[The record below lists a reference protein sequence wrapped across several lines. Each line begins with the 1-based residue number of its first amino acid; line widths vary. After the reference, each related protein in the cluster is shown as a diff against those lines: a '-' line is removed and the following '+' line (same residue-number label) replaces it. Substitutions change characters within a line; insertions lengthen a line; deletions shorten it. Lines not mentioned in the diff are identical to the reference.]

1 MGTGKQVIPK
11 SILLLSLF
19 LLSLFAVSVQPPTQS
34 SLTVDEI
41 ESTSGGARHLYT
53 FADGSSEA
61 IALYQSGTPARNIQ
75 VSMPRGAEVTG
86 AEVTISGASAT
97 GWNSITDTSRS
108 DWTEGTP
115 ISIDTRGESVTLS
128 MKDSGNWFEP
138 HDAESIPASAS
149 AWYDNATYSIRQPHT
164 TNVSETRFS
173 SQLSLA
179 SGTTATYNGAA
190 FVYRNMIFASTWDSN
205 TLKNTVKVLYTNNGT
220 QMTTGPNNQALRPD
234 LDIGTCTIPTLPGS
248 WQTYGWRDWAITDD
262 ERAFG
267 ILSAYRGQNAVQYH
281 RIIEWDIRHPLAW
294 KCISSYDVSSG
305 GYGDYTAISYDRTRD
320 SIWVNHGVRK
330 SVMQYEF
337 DGNGGFER
345 NSTDF
350 YTYFMSSGQVRGM
363 SVHGDLFWFRTYQTW
378 NSDNLECFAITGDLG
393 SVLTK
398 QTGTTSI
405 SANGYGVH
413 YDGQRL
419 NTLDHY
425 SWTQGQRYRE
435 YGSGIPY
442 LITAQPGTATWVSE
456 SIEVEDEV
464 VAANMEV
471 SWTTSAAGDRVE
483 YWISADGGTH
493 WVPVTNNETVH
504 FDYPGTELKWKVQLV
519 GTTAVSWWV
528 SIDYASEYE
537 TVGEWESPTLST
549 GTQVGRMRATW
560 TADEPTGTTAA
571 VMVSNDDGQNW
582 VFAENDVEI
591 DWGTSVGNKLIYK
604 IALNTSTTSV
614 TPSMDEL
621 TLHYEEGYPS
631 AVRIDI
637 GDDGTDE
644 YTGTGGLQDPIVV
657 NGQPLIDAI
666 NDEIPQNGEGTVNI
680 TFTIRAASPGRVRL
694 SDLDITY
701 RYQTRVIDTTIDGGM
716 LVPDGTNRILVT
728 QIAIG
733 DDASLL
739 QQVDLTLQSSH
750 GGDPLLRWQAGD
762 SCTEEH
768 DVDGI
773 VQFDTGNC
781 TSVTNAGDIVSIRM
795 PIQAEWG
802 WNDESS
808 TEVNISV
815 SDDLGLAVNNY
826 ETENLNLRV
835 ENDIQLLDLT
845 AVDESGREL
854 LPYDWMRG
862 GTNLTFSGKIAF
874 EGTTLSPQAGQFNI
888 ELVGQNLG
896 QNGQPLA
903 GSVEEVFMLEAN
915 PAHGQY
921 YMTFETPVQSSQGGM
936 LFQISA
942 VSMPNGSSYVNP
954 NFNTMRIVLDG
965 NSPLVMDASPDD
977 GIEVHAGTQSISI
990 TVEDSV
996 DPPTE
1001 ITLHYWVEAQD
1012 DLNYNLIPDA
1022 DEYQTEILRSP
1033 EHLPG
1038 GLNIFNG
1045 IIDDSSNGHG
1055 EKVSFYVSGE
1065 DQQQNVLARGGGP
1078 VCPDVPTPCGI
1089 GSVIIPDWDA
1099 DLVTYSIREE
1109 FSPHIETV
1117 NSTILG
1123 HDDESPLHPGTEYI
1137 ARLLIGDGNG
1147 WQDIQ
1152 SVHLSLIEDFDDE
1165 RASIWANFTHP
1176 DEGHTMYLESGST
1189 AVAVSNLYSSSST
1202 EPTNSSILYLDIRF
1216 QLTWWFPEEFDT
1228 NGDTTFVPIVKVI
1241 DWPCDL
1247 NTDVP
1252 CHEDSGGLGYDE
1264 WSLDND
1270 LRFDLVPGHF
1280 TATDLA
1286 TGRNLYRPSEDPEL
1300 IAAGQVVRIGG
1311 RILFSEDSTPA
1322 PEGAFDIVVG
1332 DLERSWSA
1340 VPREGGDFTL
1350 DILVP
1355 NVRSGG
1361 LDMYASLEN
1370 LPGLADDTTEQQPR
1384 IQLVVDGTPPEIR
1397 SIGPDGDVRL
1407 SDIHQLPVSLHVSD
1421 EHGFDTDRP
1430 TEIHWRIRAGTSE
1443 ISRGNQPFQQG
1454 TPIGADWSWE
1464 GLMDLTDSGSIEL
1477 LPGYMVDVWITGSD
1491 EAGNPYLA
1499 ENNTEHTPLVQWRLV
1514 RIGPE
1519 IDLRGEH
1526 TTISWNNP
1534 SPVGGDVAQLSVQGI
1549 NNNQHAGDITFILI
1563 EEISTDLWVE
1573 VSDVETIVSIDSMA
1587 NWSATLVLPTNVVE
1601 ESEIHRYQLVAR
1613 DRHIDIDWVTIEPL
1627 EVKPHT
1633 ARDGEAL
1640 SQQINDSKG
1649 LFVLYIIAVA
1659 SLCFGVA
1666 MLALYRRERQ
1676 SQIDDETDLLE
1687 QADTVEITGSTI
1699 APPPGFENP
1708 PPPTNMAPPLGFEN
1722 PPPPTNMAPPPGFEN
1737 PPPPTN
1743 MDSLVAIEA
1752 TAPAP
1757 EINVPLDFSNSV
1769 FSNIINTHGI
1779 HDGAAFLSFA
1789 SHYDADANGY
1799 LRQSELKQAA
1809 IDFVA
1814 GGHNLSGVLTGS
1826 SVFSDEQL
1834 LAGGW
1839 TQEQINIARESG
1851 QI

>member
-1 MGTGKQVIPK
+1 MEAEKQPILK
-11 SILLLSLF
+11 SISLLVLF
-19 LLSLFAVSVQPPTQS
+19 LASLFAVAIQTPVEP
-34 SLTVDEI
+34 SLSIEVV

-97 GWNSITDTSRS
+97 GWNSISDTTRE

-115 ISIDTRGESVTLS
+115 LSIDTRGEAITLAL
-128 MKDSGNWFEP
+128 KDTQNWFEP
-138 HDAESIPASAS
+138 HDSDSIPSSAN
-149 AWYDNATYSIRQPHT
+149 AWYDNTSYSIRQPHT

-173 SQLSLA
+173 SQLSLP
-179 SGTTATYNGAA
+179 SGTVATYNGAA

-205 TLKNTVKVLYTNNGT
+205 QLKNTIKVLFTNNGT
-220 QMTTGPNNQALRPD
+220 QMTSGPNNQPVRPD
-234 LDIGTCTIPTLPGS
+234 LDIGTCSVPSLASS
-248 WQTYGWRDWAITDD
+248 WQAYGWRDWAITDD

-281 RIIEWDIRHPLAW
+281 RIVEWDIRHPLAW

-330 SVMQYEF
+330 SVIQYEF
-337 DGNGGFER
+337 DGSGGFER

-378 NSDNLECFAITGDLG
+378 NSDHLECFAITGTPG

-398 QTGTTSI
+398 QTGSTSI
-405 SANGYGVH
+405 PANGYGLD

-419 NTLDHY
+419 NSLDHY
-425 SWTQGQRYRE
+425 SWTAGQRYRE
-435 YGSGIPY
+435 FGSGISY
-442 LITAQPGTATWVSE
+442 LITAQPGTSTWVSD
-456 SIEVEDEV
+456 ILEVNEDV

-504 FDYPGTELKWKVQLV
+504 FDYPGAELKWKVQLV

-537 TVGEWESPTLST
+537 SAGEWESPTLST

-560 TADEPTGTTAA
+560 TATEPSGTAA
-571 VMVSNDDGQNW
+571 AVWVSNDEGQSW
-582 VFAENDVEI
+582 VSAENDVEI
-591 DWGTSVGNKLIYK
+591 DWGTNVGNKLIYK
-604 IALNTSTTSV
+604 VGLNTSDSSV
-614 TPSMDEL
+614 TPSLDEL

-644 YTGTGGLQDPIVV
+644 YVGTGGLQDPIIVTGESLV
-657 NGQPLIDAI
+657 DAL
-666 NDEIPQNGEGTVNI
+666 NDEIPQNGEGSVNI

-701 RYQTRVIDTTIDGGM
+701 RYRTRVIDTSLDGGM

-739 QQVDLTLQSSH
+739 QQVDVTLQSSH
-750 GGDPLLRWQAGD
+750 DHDPILRWQAGD
-762 SCTEEH
+762 SCTEEA
-768 DVDGI
+768 DADNI
-773 VQFDTGNC
+773 VRFDAGNC
-781 TSVTNAGDIVSIRM
+781 TSVSTGEDLVSIRM
-795 PIQAEWG
+795 PIQAEWN
-802 WNDESS
+802 WDDESS

-815 SDDLGLAVNNY
+815 ADDIGLAVNNY

-835 ENDIQLLDLT
+835 ENDIQLLDMM

-862 GTNLTFSGKIAF
+862 GTNLTFTGTIAF
-874 EGTTLSPQAGQFNI
+874 EGTTLSPEAGQFNL
-888 ELVGQNLG
+888 ELSGENLT
-896 QNGQPLA
+896 QDGQPM
-903 GSVEEVFMLEAN
+903 GDGTEIFMLEAN
-915 PAHGQY
+915 PAYGQY
-921 YMTFETPVQSSQGGM
+921 YMTFETPIQSSQGGM
-936 LFQISA
+936 LFQLSA
-942 VSMPNGSSYVNP
+942 VSLPNGSNYVNP

-965 NSPLVMDASPDD
+965 NSPLVMDATPED
-977 GIEVHAGTQSISI
+977 GVEVHAGSQSISI
-990 TVEDSV
+990 VVEDSV

-1012 DLNYNLIPDA
+1012 DLNYNLVPDA
-1022 DEYQTEILRSP
+1022 DEYRTALLRSP

-1038 GLNIFNG
+1038 GLNVFSG
-1045 IIDDSSNGHG
+1045 IIDDSTNNHG
-1055 EKVSFYVSGE
+1055 EKVSFYVSGT
-1065 DQQQNVLARGGGP
+1065 DQQNNVLARGGGP

-1089 GSVIIPDWDA
+1089 GALITPDWDA

-1109 FSPHIETV
+1109 FSPLIETV
-1117 NSTILG
+1117 NSTLLG
-1123 HDDESPLHPGTEYI
+1123 HDGESPLHPGIEYI
-1137 ARLLIGDGNG
+1137 ARLMIGDGNG

-1152 SVHLSLIEDFDDE
+1152 SVHISLIEDFSDE
-1165 RASIWANFTHP
+1165 RASIWANFTRP
-1176 DEGHTMYLESGST
+1176 EEGHVMHLESGST

-1202 EPTNSSILYLDIRF
+1202 EPTNNSILYLDIRF

-1228 NGDTTFVPIVKVI
+1228 NGETTFVPIVKVI

-1270 LRFDLVPGHF
+1270 LRFDMVPGHF

-1286 TGRNLYRPSEDPEL
+1286 TGRNLYRPGEDPEL
-1300 IAAGQVVRIGG
+1300 IAAGQVVRVAG

-1322 PEGAFDIVVG
+1322 PEGAFDIVIG

-1361 LDMYASLEN
+1361 LDMYAGLEN
-1370 LPGLADDTTEQQPR
+1370 LPGLADDTTAQQPR

-1407 SDIHQLPVSLHVSD
+1407 SDTNQLPVSLHVSD
-1421 EHGFDTDRP
+1421 EHGFATDRP
-1430 TEIHWRIRAGTSE
+1430 AEIHWKIRAGTSE

-1464 GLMDLTDSGSIEL
+1464 GLMDLTDSGSIQL

-1499 ENNTEHTPLVQWRLV
+1499 QNNTEHNPLVQWRLIRV
-1514 RIGPE
+1514 GPD

-1526 TTISWNNP
+1526 TQISWENP
-1534 SPVGGDVAQLSVQGI
+1534 SPIGGEVAQLSIQGV
-1549 NNNQHAGDITFILI
+1549 NSNDQSGEITFVLI
-1563 EEISTDLWVE
+1563 EEISTDQWIE
-1573 VSDVETIVSIDSMA
+1573 VSDVQTALTVESMA
-1587 NWSATLVLPTNVVE
+1587 NWSATLELPTQAVE
-1601 ESEIHRYQLVAR
+1601 ESEIHRYQLIAR

-1627 EVKPHT
+1627 EIKPHT

-1640 SQQINDSKG
+1640 SQQIDESKG

-1659 SLCFGVA
+1659 SLCFGVS
-1666 MLALYRRERQ
+1666 MLVLYRREKQ
-1676 SQIDDETDLLE
+1676 MQIDEEASLLE
-1687 QADTVEITGSTI
+1687 QSEVIEVAENTV
-1699 APPPGFENP
+1699 APPPGFDNAP
-1708 PPPTNMAPPLGFEN
+1708 PPATIA
-1722 PPPPTNMAPPPGFEN
+1722 APPGFEEM
-1737 PPPPTN
+1737 PPPNT
-1743 MDSLVAIEA
+1743 VAPPFNTEP
-1752 TAPAP
+1752 PAP
-1757 EINVPLDFSNSV
+1757 TEPPTPTEPTVQLNFSDNV
-1769 FSNIINTHGI
+1769 FSQVLRTFGI
-1779 HDGAAFLSFA
+1779 QNSTSFLAFANQYDEDG
-1789 SHYDADANGY
+1789 NGY
-1799 LRQSELKQAA
+1799 LRQSELERAA
-1809 IDFVA
+1809 TQYVA
-1814 GGHNLSGVLTGS
+1814 GGHNEMTPTQTEYT
-1826 SVFSDEQL
+1826 DEQL

-1839 TQEQINIARESG
+1839 TQEQIDAARASG

>member
-1 MGTGKQVIPK
+1 MQTERQPIVK

-19 LLSLFAVSVQPPTQS
+19 LLSLFAAAVQHPAEST
-34 SLTVDEI
+34 LTFDEI

-61 IALYQSGTPARNIQ
+61 IALYQSATPARNIQ
-75 VSMPRGAEVTG
+75 VSIPRGAEVTG

-108 DWTEGTP
+108 DWSEGTP
-115 ISIDTRGESVTLS
+115 IAIDTRGESVSLS
-128 MKDSGNWFEP
+128 MKDENNWFES
-138 HDAESIPASAS
+138 HDMESEPASS
-149 AWYDNATYSIRQPHT
+149 NAWYDNSTYSIRQPHT

-173 SQLSLA
+173 SQLTLP
-179 SGTTATYNGAA
+179 SGTMATYNGAA
-190 FVYRNMIFASTWDSN
+190 FVYRNMIFASTWDTN

-220 QMTTGPNNQALRPD
+220 QMTTGPYNQALRPD
-234 LDIGTCTIPTLPGS
+234 LDIGTCSVPSLSSS
-248 WQTYGWRDWAITDD
+248 WQTYGWRDWAVTDD

-267 ILSAYRGQNAVQYH
+267 ILSAYRGQNSVQYH
-281 RIIEWDIRHPLAW
+281 RIVEWDIRHPLAW

-330 SVMQYEF
+330 SVIQYEF

-350 YTYFMSSGQVRGM
+350 YTYFMSNGQVRGM
-363 SVHGDLFWFRTYQTW
+363 SVHGDLVWFRTYQSW
-378 NSDNLECFAITGDLG
+378 SSDNLECFAITGTPG

-405 SANGYGVH
+405 SANGYGLD

-425 SWTQGQRYRE
+425 SWTQGQRFRE
-435 YGSGIPY
+435 FGSGITY
-442 LITAQPGTATWVSE
+442 LITAQPGTSTWVSE
-456 SIEVEDEV
+456 SFEVDDEV

-493 WVPVTNNETVH
+493 WVSVTNNETVH

-528 SIDYASEYE
+528 SVDYASEYE
-537 TVGEWESPTLST
+537 TAGEWESPILST

-560 TADEPTGTTAA
+560 TATEPTGTAAA
-571 VMVSNDDGQNW
+571 VMVSNDEGQNW
-582 VFAENDVEI
+582 VFAENNVEI

-604 IALNTSTTSV
+604 IALNTSSSSE

-631 AVRIDI
+631 AVRIDV

-644 YTGTGGLQDPIVV
+644 YTGSGGLQDPIMVS
-657 NGQPLIDAI
+657 GQSLVDAL

-680 TFTIRAASPGRVRL
+680 TFTIKAASPGRVRL

-701 RYQTRVIDTTIDGGM
+701 RFRTRVIDTSIDGGM
-716 LVPDGTNRILVT
+716 LVPDGVDRILVT

-733 DDASLL
+733 DDATNL
-739 QQVDLTLQSSH
+739 QQVDFTLQSSH
-750 GGDPLLRWQAGD
+750 GADPVLRWQAGD
-762 SCTEEH
+762 SCAEEI

-773 VQFDTGNC
+773 VHFDAGNC
-781 TSVTNAGDIVSIRM
+781 TSVTNAADIVSIRM
-795 PIQAEWG
+795 PIRSEWN
-802 WNDESS
+802 WDDESS

-815 SDDLGLAVNNY
+815 IDDIGLAVNNY
-826 ETENLNLRV
+826 ESENLNLRV

-845 AVDESGREL
+845 AVDESGRQL

-862 GTNLTFSGKIAF
+862 GTNLTFSGTIAF
-874 EGTTLSPQAGQFNI
+874 EGTTLSPQAGQFNL
-888 ELVGQNLG
+888 ELAGQNLG
-896 QNGQPLA
+896 QDGQPMSN
-903 GSVEEVFMLEAN
+903 GSQVFMTEAN

-921 YMTFETPVQSSQGGM
+921 YMVFETPIQSSQGGM

-942 VSMPNGSSYVNP
+942 VGLPNGSNYVNP

-965 NSPLVMDASPDD
+965 NSPLVMGATPDD
-977 GIEVHAGTQSISI
+977 GIEVHAGTQSISV

-1001 ITLHYWVEAQD
+1001 ITLHYWIEAQD
-1012 DLNYNLIPDA
+1012 DLNYNRLPDA
-1022 DEYQTEILRSP
+1022 NEYRTAILRSP
-1033 EHLPG
+1033 ENLPG

-1045 IIDDSSNGHG
+1045 IIDDSSNQHG
-1055 EKVSFYVSGE
+1055 EKVSFYVSGV

-1089 GSVIIPDWDA
+1089 GSLITPDWDA

-1109 FSPHIETV
+1109 FSPVIETI

-1123 HDDESPLHPGTEYI
+1123 HDGESPLHPGTEYV

-1152 SVHLSLIEDFDDE
+1152 SVHLSLIEDFSDE
-1165 RASIWANFTHP
+1165 RASIWANFTRP
-1176 DEGHTMYLESGST
+1176 DEGHTMHLESGST

-1228 NGDTTFVPIVKVI
+1228 NGATTFVPIVKVI

-1270 LRFDLVPGHF
+1270 LRFDMVPGHF

-1286 TGRNLYRPSEDPEL
+1286 TGRNLFRPGESPEL

-1370 LPGLADDTTEQQPR
+1370 LPGLADDTTPQQPR

-1407 SDIHQLPVSLHVSD
+1407 SETNQLPVSLHVSD

-1430 TEIHWRIRAGTSE
+1430 AEIHWRIRAGTSE

-1454 TPIGADWSWE
+1454 APIGADWSWE

-1477 LPGYMVDVWITGSD
+1477 LPGYIVDVWITGSD

-1499 ENNTEHTPLVQWRLV
+1499 GNNTEHNPLVQWRLI
-1514 RIGPE
+1514 RIGPD
-1519 IDLRGEH
+1519 IDLRGNS
-1526 TTISWNNP
+1526 TVISWNNP
-1534 SPVGGDVAQLSVQGI
+1534 SPIGGEDASLSIQGM
-1549 NNNQHAGDITFILI
+1549 NNNDQAGEITFILL
-1563 EEISTDLWVE
+1563 EEITADQWVE
-1573 VSDVETIVSIDSMA
+1573 VSDVETIVNIDSMT
-1587 NWSATLVLPTNVVE
+1587 NWSATLVLPTTEVE

-1613 DRHIDIDWVTIEPL
+1613 DRHIDVDWVTIEPL
-1627 EVKPHT
+1627 EIKPHT

-1640 SQQINDSKG
+1640 SQQIDQSKG

-1659 SLCFGVA
+1659 SLCFGVS
-1666 MLALYRRERQ
+1666 MLVLYRREKQ
-1676 SQIDDETDLLE
+1676 SQFDDETDLLE
-1687 QADTVEITGSTI
+1687 QSETVDIAEDNPPPSLDFTNAPPPTNI
-1699 APPPGFENP
+1699 APPPGFESAP
-1708 PPPTNMAPPLGFEN
+1708 PPVNI
-1722 PPPPTNMAPPPGFEN
+1722 APPPGFETAPEPN
-1737 PPPPTN
+1737 TLAPPIAEPVVSIPPPE
-1743 MDSLVAIEA
+1743 V
-1752 TAPAP
+1752 
-1757 EINVPLDFSNSV
+1757 NVPLDFSDSV
-1769 FSNIINTHGI
+1769 FSRIVSM
-1779 HDGAAFLSFA
+1779 HDIQDAPTFLSFA
-1789 SHYDADANGY
+1789 SNYDADDNGY
-1799 LRQSELKQAA
+1799 LRQSELERAA
-1809 IDFVA
+1809 SEYVT
-1814 GGHNLSGVLTGS
+1814 GGHNHPLTS
-1826 SVFSDEQL
+1826 TNFTDEQL
-1834 LAGGW
+1834 IAGGW
-1839 TQEQINIARESG
+1839 TQEQIDAARASG

>member
-1 MGTGKQVIPK
+1 MAGNKPIFK

-19 LLSLFAVSVQPPTQS
+19 LISLFAAAIQSPTES
-34 SLTVDEI
+34 TLTFDEI

-75 VSMPRGAEVTG
+75 VTMPKGAEVTG

-97 GWNSITDTSRS
+97 GWSSIS
-108 DWTEGTP
+108 DSNRADWQEGDAV
-115 ISIDTRGESVTLS
+115 SVDTRGDSVTLS
-128 MKDSGNWFEP
+128 MKDRSNWFEP
-138 HDAESIPASAS
+138 HDAESVPASS
-149 AWYDNATYSIRQPHT
+149 NAWYDNATYSIRQPHT
-164 TNVSETRFS
+164 TNVSENRFS

-179 SGTTATYNGAA
+179 SGTMATYNGAA
-190 FVYRNMIFASTWDSN
+190 FVYRDMIFASTWDSN
-205 TLKNTVKVLYTNNGT
+205 TLKNTMKVLYTNNGS

-234 LDIGTCTIPTLPGS
+234 LDIGTCSIPSLTS
-248 WQTYGWRDWAITDD
+248 TWQAYGWRDWAVTDD

-267 ILSAYRGQNAVQYH
+267 IISAYRGQNSVQYH
-281 RIIEWDIRHPLAW
+281 RIVEWDIRHPLSW
-294 KCISSYDVSSG
+294 KCISSYDVSTG

-330 SVMQYEF
+330 SVIQYEF

-345 NSTDF
+345 NNTDY

-363 SVHGDLFWFRTYQTW
+363 AVHGDVFWFRTYQTW
-378 NSDNLECFAITGDLG
+378 NSDNLECFAITGTPG

-405 SANGYGVH
+405 SANGYGVD

-435 YGSGIPY
+435 FGSGISY
-442 LITAQPGTATWVSE
+442 LITAQPGTSTWVSE
-456 SIEVEDEV
+456 SIEVDDEV

-528 SIDYASEYE
+528 SVDYASEYE
-537 TVGEWESPTLST
+537 TAGEWESPTLST

-560 TADEPTGTTAA
+560 TATEPTGTTAA
-571 VMVSNDDGQNW
+571 VMVSNDEGQNW

-604 IALNTSTTSV
+604 IALNTSTSSI

-621 TLHYEEGYPS
+621 TLHFEEGYPS
-631 AVRIDI
+631 AVRIDV
-637 GDDGTDE
+637 GDDGSDE
-644 YTGTGGLQDPIVV
+644 YTGSGGLQDPIVV
-657 NGQPLIDAI
+657 SGQAMVDAL

-680 TFTIRAASPGRVRL
+680 TLTIRAASPGRVRL

-701 RYQTRVIDTTIDGGM
+701 RYRTRVLDATLDGGM
-716 LVPDGTNRILVT
+716 LVPDGVDRILVT
-728 QIAIG
+728 RVAIG
-733 DDASLL
+733 DDATNL
-739 QQVDLTLQSSH
+739 QQVDMSLQSSH
-750 GGDPLLRWQAGD
+750 GADPLLRWQIGD
-762 SCTEEH
+762 SCTEEI

-773 VQFDTGNC
+773 IHFDGGNC
-781 TSVTNAGDIVSIRM
+781 TSVTNAADIVSIRM
-795 PIQAEWG
+795 PIRAEWG
-802 WNDESS
+802 WDDESS
-808 TEVNISV
+808 TEMNITV
-815 SDDLGLAVNNY
+815 IDDLGLAVDNY

-835 ENDIQLLDLT
+835 ENDIQLLDIT

-862 GTNLTFSGKIAF
+862 GTNLTFSGTIAF
-874 EGTTLSPQAGQFNI
+874 EGTTLSPQAGQFDL
-888 ELVGQNLG
+888 ELSGQNLG
-896 QNGQPLA
+896 QDGQPIGN
-903 GSVEEVFMLEAN
+903 GSQIFMLEAN

-921 YMTFETPVQSSQGGM
+921 YMTFQTPIQSSQGGM
-936 LFQISA
+936 LFQLSA
-942 VSMPNGSSYVNP
+942 VSLPNGSNYVNP

-965 NSPLVMDASPDD
+965 NSPLVMDATPED

-990 TVEDSV
+990 TIEDSV

-1012 DLNYNLIPDA
+1012 DLNYNLLPDA
-1022 DEYQTEILRSP
+1022 DEYRTALLRSP
-1033 EHLPG
+1033 ENLPG
-1038 GLNIFNG
+1038 GLNIFSG
-1045 IIDDSSNGHG
+1045 IIDDSSNEHG
-1055 EKVSFYVSGE
+1055 EKVSFYVSGT

-1089 GSVIIPDWDA
+1089 GSLITPDWDA

-1109 FSPHIETV
+1109 FSPVIETI

-1123 HDDESPLHPGTEYI
+1123 HDAESPLHPGTEYV
-1137 ARLLIGDGNG
+1137 ARLMIGDGNG

-1152 SVHLSLIEDFDDE
+1152 SVHLSLVEDFDDE
-1165 RASIWANFTHP
+1165 RASIWANFTRP
-1176 DEGHTMYLESGST
+1176 EDGHTMHLESGST
-1189 AVAVSNLYSSSST
+1189 AVAVSNLYSSAST
-1202 EPTNSSILYLDIRF
+1202 EPTNNSILYLDIRF

-1228 NGDTTFVPIVKVI
+1228 NGETTFVPIVKVI

-1247 NTDVP
+1247 NADIP

-1270 LRFDLVPGHF
+1270 LRFDMVPGHF

-1286 TGRNLYRPSEDPEL
+1286 TGRNLYRPGEDPEL

-1361 LDMYASLEN
+1361 LDMYAGLEN

-1407 SDIHQLPVSLHVSD
+1407 SETNQLPVSLHVSD

-1430 TEIHWRIRAGTSE
+1430 AEIHWRIRAGTSE

-1477 LPGYMVDVWITGSD
+1477 LPGYIVDVWITGSD

-1499 ENNTEHTPLVQWRLV
+1499 ENNTEHTPLAQWRLIRV
-1514 RIGPE
+1514 GPE
-1519 IDLRGEH
+1519 IDLRGEG
-1526 TTISWNNP
+1526 TTISWDNP
-1534 SPVGGDVAQLSVQGI
+1534 SPIGGDVARLSIQGA
-1549 NNNQHAGDITFILI
+1549 NSNENPGDITFLLL
-1563 EEISTDLWVE
+1563 EQTFADQWVE
-1573 VSDVETIVSIDSMA
+1573 VSDVEVIVSIDSMA
-1587 NWSATLVLPTNVVE
+1587 NWSATLELPTSEVE

-1640 SQQINDSKG
+1640 SQQIDESKG

-1666 MLALYRRERQ
+1666 MLVLYRREKQ
-1676 SQIDDETDLLE
+1676 SQIDEEASLLE
-1687 QADTVEITGSTI
+1687 QSEIIGEGENTV
-1699 APPPGFENP
+1699 APPPNFDNAP
-1708 PPPTNMAPPLGFEN
+1708 PPM
-1722 PPPPTNMAPPPGFEN
+1722 NMAPPPGFESA
-1737 PPPPTN
+1737 PPPTN
-1743 MDSLVAIEA
+1743 VAPPPGFEA
-1752 TAPAP
+1752 AP
-1757 EINVPLDFSNSV
+1757 EPNIQAPSVAAVAAMPPPEVNVPLDFSDSV
-1769 FSNIINTHGI
+1769 FSQIVTNHGI
-1779 HDGAAFLSFA
+1779 NDAPTFLSFA
-1789 SHYDADANGY
+1789 SNFDADGNGY
-1799 LRQSELKQAA
+1799 LRKSELERAA
-1809 IDFVA
+1809 TEYTT
-1814 GGHNLSGVLTGS
+1814 GGHNHPLISNT
-1826 SVFSDEQL
+1826 FSDEQL

-1839 TQEQINIARESG
+1839 TQEQIDAARASG

>member
-1 MGTGKQVIPK
+1 MNTEKRPILK
-11 SILLLSLF
+11 SVTLLALF
-19 LLSLFAVSVQPPTQS
+19 LVSLFAAAIQPPIEPI
-34 SLTVDEI
+34 LDIEVVD
-41 ESTSGGARHLYT
+41 STSGGARHLYT

-75 VSMPRGAEVTG
+75 VTMPRGAEVTG

-97 GWNSITDTSRS
+97 GWNSISDTTRA
-108 DWTEGTP
+108 DWSEGTP
-115 ISIDTRGESVTLS
+115 ILIDTRGDSITLS
-128 MKDSGNWFEP
+128 PKDTQNWFEP
-138 HDAESIPASAS
+138 HDYDSNPSSAN
-149 AWYDNATYSIRQPHT
+149 AWYDNTSYSIRQPHT
-164 TNVSETRFS
+164 TNVSETRFT
-173 SQLSLA
+173 SQLSLP

-205 TLKNTVKVLYTNNGT
+205 LLKNTVKVLFPNNGT
-220 QMTTGPNNQALRPD
+220 QMTSGPNNQPLRPD
-234 LDIGTCTIPTLPGS
+234 LDIGTCSVPSLASS
-248 WQTYGWRDWAITDD
+248 WQAYGWRDWAITDD

-267 ILSAYRGQNAVQYH
+267 ILSAYRSQNAVQYH

-330 SVMQYEF
+330 SVIQYEF
-337 DGNGGFER
+337 DGAGGFER

-363 SVHGDLFWFRTYQTW
+363 SVHGDIFWFRTYQTW
-378 NSDNLECFAITGDLG
+378 NSDHLECFAVTGSPG

-398 QTGTTSI
+398 QTGSTSVP
-405 SANGYGVH
+405 ANGYGLH

-435 YGSGIPY
+435 YGSGISY
-442 LITAQPGTATWVSE
+442 LITAQPGTSTWVSE
-456 SIEVEDEV
+456 IMEVDEAI

-493 WVPVTNNETVH
+493 WVSVTNNETVH

-537 TVGEWESPTLST
+537 SAGEWESPTLST

-560 TADEPTGTTAA
+560 TTDVPSGTNTA
-571 VMVSNDDGQNW
+571 VWVSNDEGQSW
-582 VFAENDVEI
+582 VSAENDVEI
-591 DWGTSVGNKLIYK
+591 DWGTDVGNKLIYK
-604 IALNTSTTSV
+604 IGLNTSDSTI
-614 TPSMDEL
+614 TPSLDEF

-631 AVRIDI
+631 GVRIDI

-644 YTGTGGLQDPIVV
+644 YVGTGGLQDPIVV
-657 NGQPLIDAI
+657 TGQSLVEAL
-666 NDEIPQNGEGTVNI
+666 NNEIPQNGEGSVNI

-701 RYQTRVIDTTIDGGM
+701 RYRTRVIDTSIDGGM

-733 DDASLL
+733 DDATLL

-750 GGDPLLRWQAGD
+750 GADPLLRWQVGD
-762 SCTEEH
+762 SCTEEA
-768 DVDGI
+768 DGDNI
-773 VQFDTGNC
+773 VMFDAGNC
-781 TSVTNAGDIVSIRM
+781 TSVSTAEDLVSIRM

-802 WNDESS
+802 WDDESS

-815 SDDLGLAVNNY
+815 TDDIGLAVNNY

-835 ENDIQLLDLT
+835 ENDIQLLDMM
-845 AVDESGREL
+845 AIDESGREL
-854 LPYDWMRG
+854 LAYDWMRG
-862 GTNLTFSGKIAF
+862 GTNLTFSGTIAF
-874 EGTTLSPQAGQFNI
+874 EGTTLSPQAGQFNL
-888 ELVGQNLG
+888 ELSGENLTQDG
-896 QNGQPLA
+896 EPMGDGA
-903 GSVEEVFMLEAN
+903 EIFMLEAN
-915 PAHGQY
+915 PAYGQY
-921 YMTFETPVQSSQGGM
+921 YMTFQTPIQSSQGGM
-936 LFQISA
+936 LFQLSAISLH
-942 VSMPNGSSYVNP
+942 NGSNYVNP

-965 NSPLVMDASPDD
+965 NSPLVMDATPED
-977 GIEVHAGTQSISI
+977 GIEVHAGSQSISI
-990 TVEDSV
+990 VVEDSV

-1001 ITLHYWVEAQD
+1001 ITLHFWIEAQD
-1012 DLNYNLIPDA
+1012 DLNYNLVPDA
-1022 DEYQTEILRSP
+1022 DEYRTSLLRSP

-1038 GLNIFNG
+1038 GLNVFSG
-1045 IIDDSSNGHG
+1045 IIDDSTNDHG
-1055 EKVSFYVSGE
+1055 EKVSFYVSGT
-1065 DQQQNVLARGGGP
+1065 DQQNNVLARGGGP

-1089 GSVIIPDWDA
+1089 GSLITPDWDA

-1109 FSPHIETV
+1109 FSPLIETV
-1117 NSTILG
+1117 NSTLLG
-1123 HDDESPLHPGTEYI
+1123 HDGESPLHPGTEYI

-1152 SVHLSLIEDFDDE
+1152 SVHISLIQDFSDE
-1165 RASIWANFTHP
+1165 RASIWANFTRP
-1176 DEGHTMYLESGST
+1176 EDGHVMHLESGST

-1202 EPTNSSILYLDIRF
+1202 EPTNNSILYLDIRF

-1228 NGDTTFVPIVKVI
+1228 NGETTFVPIVKVI

-1252 CHEDSGGLGYDE
+1252 CHEDAGGLGYDE

-1270 LRFDLVPGHF
+1270 LRFDMVTGHF

-1286 TGRNLYRPSEDPEL
+1286 TGRNLYRPGEDPEL
-1300 IAAGQVVRIGG
+1300 IAAGQVVRVSG

-1361 LDMYASLEN
+1361 LDMYAGLEN

-1407 SDIHQLPVSLHVSD
+1407 SDANQLPVSLHVSD

-1430 TEIHWRIRAGTSE
+1430 AEIHWKIRAGTSE

-1499 ENNTEHTPLVQWRLV
+1499 ENNTENTPLVQWRLI

-1526 TTISWNNP
+1526 TEITWANP
-1534 SPVGGDVAQLSVQGI
+1534 SPVGGEVAVLSINGV
-1549 NNNQHAGDITFILI
+1549 NNNDESGEITFILI
-1563 EEISTDLWVE
+1563 EEMSTDQWIE
-1573 VSDVETIVSIDSMA
+1573 VTDVEAVVTVESMA
-1587 NWSATLVLPTNVVE
+1587 NWSATLELPTEVVE
-1601 ESEIHRYQLVAR
+1601 ESEIHRYQLIAR

-1627 EVKPHT
+1627 EIKPHT

-1640 SQQINDSKG
+1640 SQQIDQSKG

-1659 SLCFGVA
+1659 SLCFGVS
-1666 MLALYRRERQ
+1666 MLVLYRREKQ
-1676 SQIDDETDLLE
+1676 MKIDEEASLLE
-1687 QADTVEITGSTI
+1687 QSEIIDIAENTV
-1699 APPPGFENP
+1699 APPPGFDNAPPPATVSTPPGFDNIPPPNTVAPPFSTEPSTPTEP
-1708 PPPTNMAPPLGFEN
+1708 PPPTEPN
-1722 PPPPTNMAPPPGFEN
+1722 
-1737 PPPPTN
+1737 
-1743 MDSLVAIEA
+1743 IH
-1752 TAPAP
+1752 
-1757 EINVPLDFSNSV
+1757 LDFSDNV
-1769 FSNIINTHGI
+1769 FSQVLRTFGI
-1779 HDGAAFLSFA
+1779 RNSTSFLAFAGQYDEDG
-1789 SHYDADANGY
+1789 NGY
-1799 LRQSELKQAA
+1799 LRQSELEQAA
-1809 IDFVA
+1809 GQYVA
-1814 GGHNLSGVLTGS
+1814 GGHNEMITTTGYT
-1826 SVFSDEQL
+1826 DEQL
-1834 LAGGW
+1834 LSSGW
-1839 TQEQINIARESG
+1839 TQEQIDTARANG

>member
-1 MGTGKQVIPK
+1 MQTEKQPIVK

-19 LLSLFAVSVQPPTQS
+19 LLSLFAAAVQHPTES
-34 SLTVDEI
+34 TLTFDEV
-41 ESTSGGARHLYT
+41 ESTSGGVRHLYT

-75 VSMPRGAEVTG
+75 VSIPRGAEVTG

-108 DWTEGTP
+108 DWSEGTP
-115 ISIDTRGESVTLS
+115 IAIDTRGESVTLS
-128 MKDSGNWFEP
+128 MKDENNWFES
-138 HDAESIPASAS
+138 HDMESEPASS
-149 AWYDNATYSIRQPHT
+149 NAWYDNSTYSIRQPHT

-173 SQLSLA
+173 SQLSLP
-179 SGTTATYNGAA
+179 SGTMATYNGAA
-190 FVYRNMIFASTWDSN
+190 FVYRDMIFASTWDSN

-234 LDIGTCTIPTLPGS
+234 LDIGTCSIPSLSSS
-248 WQTYGWRDWAITDD
+248 WQTYGWRDWAVTDD

-267 ILSAYRGQNAVQYH
+267 ILSAYRGQNSVQYH
-281 RIIEWDIRHPLAW
+281 RIVEWDIRHPLAW

-330 SVMQYEF
+330 SVIQYEF

-378 NSDNLECFAITGDLG
+378 NSDNLECFAITGTPG

-398 QTGTTSI
+398 QTGSTSI
-405 SANGYGVH
+405 SANGYGLH

-435 YGSGIPY
+435 FGSGISY
-442 LITAQPGTATWVSE
+442 LITAQPGTSTWVSE
-456 SIEVEDEV
+456 SFEVDDDV

-493 WVPVTNNETVH
+493 WVSVTNNETVH

-528 SIDYASEYE
+528 SVDYASEYE
-537 TVGEWESPTLST
+537 TAGEWESPILST

-560 TADEPTGTTAA
+560 TATEPTGTAAA
-571 VMVSNDDGQNW
+571 VMVSNDEGQNW
-582 VFAENDVEI
+582 VFAENNVEI

-604 IALNTSTTSV
+604 IALNTSSSSV

-631 AVRIDI
+631 AVRIDV

-644 YTGTGGLQDPIVV
+644 YTGSGGLQDPIMVS
-657 NGQPLIDAI
+657 GQSMVDAL

-701 RYQTRVIDTTIDGGM
+701 RFRTRVIDASIDGGM
-716 LVPDGTNRILVT
+716 LVPDGVDRILVT

-733 DDASLL
+733 DDATNL

-750 GGDPLLRWQAGD
+750 GADPVLRWQAGD
-762 SCTEEH
+762 SCAEEI
-768 DVDGI
+768 DIDGI
-773 VQFDTGNC
+773 VHFDAGNC
-781 TSVTNAGDIVSIRM
+781 TSVTNAADIVSIRM
-795 PIQAEWG
+795 PIRSEWN
-802 WNDESS
+802 WDDESS

-815 SDDLGLAVNNY
+815 IDDLGLAVNNY
-826 ETENLNLRV
+826 ESENLNLRV

-845 AVDESGREL
+845 AVDESGRQL

-862 GTNLTFSGKIAF
+862 GTNLTFSGTIAF
-874 EGTTLSPQAGQFNI
+874 EGTTLSPQAGQFNL
-888 ELVGQNLG
+888 ELAGQNLG
-896 QNGQPLA
+896 QDGQPMPN
-903 GSVEEVFMLEAN
+903 GSQVFMIEAN

-921 YMTFETPVQSSQGGM
+921 YMVFETPIQSSQGGM

-942 VSMPNGSSYVNP
+942 VGLPNGSNYVNP

-965 NSPLVMDASPDD
+965 NSPLVMGATPDD
-977 GIEVHAGTQSISI
+977 GIEVHAGTQSISV

-1012 DLNYNLIPDA
+1012 DLNYNLLPDA
-1022 DEYQTEILRSP
+1022 DEYRTSLLRSP
-1033 EHLPG
+1033 ENLPG

-1045 IIDDSSNGHG
+1045 IIDDSSNQHG
-1055 EKVSFYVSGE
+1055 EKVSFYVSGV

-1089 GSVIIPDWDA
+1089 GSTITPDWDA

-1109 FSPHIETV
+1109 FSPVIETI

-1123 HDDESPLHPGTEYI
+1123 HDGESPLHPGTEYV

-1152 SVHLSLIEDFDDE
+1152 SVHLSLVEDFSDE
-1165 RASIWANFTHP
+1165 RASIWANFTRP
-1176 DEGHTMYLESGST
+1176 DEGHTMHLESGST

-1228 NGDTTFVPIVKVI
+1228 NGATTFVPIVKVI

-1270 LRFDLVPGHF
+1270 LRFDMVPGHF

-1286 TGRNLYRPSEDPEL
+1286 TGRNLFRPGESPEL

-1370 LPGLADDTTEQQPR
+1370 LPGLADDTTPQQPR

-1397 SIGPDGDVRL
+1397 SIGPAGDVRL
-1407 SDIHQLPVSLHVSD
+1407 SETNQLPVSLHVSD

-1430 TEIHWRIRAGTSE
+1430 AEIHWRIRAGTSE

-1454 TPIGADWSWE
+1454 APIGADWSWE

-1477 LPGYMVDVWITGSD
+1477 LPGYIVDVWITGSD

-1499 ENNTEHTPLVQWRLV
+1499 ENNTEHTPLVQWRLI
-1514 RIGPE
+1514 RIGPD
-1519 IDLRGEH
+1519 IDLRGNS
-1526 TTISWNNP
+1526 TVISWNNP
-1534 SPVGGDVAQLSVQGI
+1534 SPIGGEDASLSIQGT
-1549 NNNQHAGDITFILI
+1549 NNNDQAGEITFILL
-1563 EEISTDLWVE
+1563 EEITADQWVE
-1573 VSDVETIVSIDSMA
+1573 VSDVETIVNIDSMT
-1587 NWSATLVLPTNVVE
+1587 NWSTTLVLPTTEVE
-1601 ESEIHRYQLVAR
+1601 ESEIRRYQLVAR

-1627 EVKPHT
+1627 EIKPHT

-1640 SQQINDSKG
+1640 SQQIDQSKG

-1659 SLCFGVA
+1659 SLCFGVS
-1666 MLALYRRERQ
+1666 MLVLYRKEKQ
-1676 SQIDDETDLLE
+1676 SQFDDEINLLE
-1687 QADTVEITGSTI
+1687 QSETVDIAGDNPPPPLDFANAPPPTNI
-1699 APPPGFENP
+1699 APPPGFDSAP
-1708 PPPTNMAPPLGFEN
+1708 PPVNT
-1722 PPPPTNMAPPPGFEN
+1722 APPPGFETAPGPN
-1737 PPPPTN
+1737 TLAPPIAEPVVSLPPPE
-1743 MDSLVAIEA
+1743 V
-1752 TAPAP
+1752 
-1757 EINVPLDFSNSV
+1757 NVPLDFSDSV
-1769 FSNIINTHGI
+1769 FSRIVSM
-1779 HDGAAFLSFA
+1779 HDIQDAPTFLSFA
-1789 SHYDADANGY
+1789 SNYDADDNGY
-1799 LRQSELKQAA
+1799 LRQSELERAA
-1809 IDFVA
+1809 TEYVT
-1814 GGHNLSGVLTGS
+1814 GGHNHPLTS
-1826 SVFSDEQL
+1826 TSFTNEQL

-1839 TQEQINIARESG
+1839 TQEQIDAARASG

>member
-1 MGTGKQVIPK
+1 MQTEKQPIVK

-19 LLSLFAVSVQPPTQS
+19 LLSLFAAAVQQPNETT
-34 SLTVDEI
+34 LTFDEV
-41 ESTSGGARHLYT
+41 ESTSGGVRHLYT

-75 VSMPRGAEVTG
+75 VSIPRGAEVTG

-108 DWTEGTP
+108 DWSEGTP
-115 ISIDTRGESVTLS
+115 IAIDTRGESVTLS
-128 MKDSGNWFEP
+128 MKDENNWFES
-138 HDAESIPASAS
+138 HDMESEPASS
-149 AWYDNATYSIRQPHT
+149 NAWYDNSTYSIRQPHT

-173 SQLSLA
+173 SQLTLP
-179 SGTTATYNGAA
+179 SGTMATYNGAA
-190 FVYRNMIFASTWDSN
+190 FVYRDMIFASTWDSN

-234 LDIGTCTIPTLPGS
+234 LDIGTCSVPSLSSS
-248 WQTYGWRDWAITDD
+248 WQTYGWRDWAVTDD

-267 ILSAYRGQNAVQYH
+267 ILSAYRGQNSVQYH
-281 RIIEWDIRHPLAW
+281 RIVEWDIRHPLAW

-330 SVMQYEF
+330 SVIQYEF

-378 NSDNLECFAITGDLG
+378 NSDNLECFAITGTPG

-398 QTGTTSI
+398 QTGSTSI
-405 SANGYGVH
+405 SANGYGLH

-425 SWTQGQRYRE
+425 SWTQGQRFRE
-435 YGSGIPY
+435 FGSGISY
-442 LITAQPGTATWVSE
+442 LITAQPGTSTWVSE
-456 SIEVEDEV
+456 SFEVDDEV

-493 WVPVTNNETVH
+493 WVSVTNNETVH

-528 SIDYASEYE
+528 SVDYASEYE
-537 TVGEWESPTLST
+537 TAGEWESPILST

-560 TADEPTGTTAA
+560 TATEPTGTAAA
-571 VMVSNDDGQNW
+571 VMVSNDEGQNW
-582 VFAENDVEI
+582 VFAENNVEI

-604 IALNTSTTSV
+604 IALNTSSSSE

-631 AVRIDI
+631 AVRIDV

-644 YTGTGGLQDPIVV
+644 YTGSGGLQDPIMVS
-657 NGQPLIDAI
+657 GQSMVDAL

-701 RYQTRVIDTTIDGGM
+701 RFRTRVIDTSIDGGM
-716 LVPDGTNRILVT
+716 LVPDGVDRILVT

-733 DDASLL
+733 DDATNL

-750 GGDPLLRWQAGD
+750 GADPVLRWQAGD
-762 SCTEEH
+762 SCAEEI

-773 VQFDTGNC
+773 VHFDAGNC
-781 TSVTNAGDIVSIRM
+781 TSVTNAADIVSIRM
-795 PIQAEWG
+795 PIRSEWN
-802 WNDESS
+802 WDDESS

-815 SDDLGLAVNNY
+815 IDDLGLAVNNY
-826 ETENLNLRV
+826 ESENLNLRV

-845 AVDESGREL
+845 AVDESGRQL

-862 GTNLTFSGKIAF
+862 GTNLTFSGTIAF
-874 EGTTLSPQAGQFNI
+874 EGTTLSPQAGQFNL
-888 ELVGQNLG
+888 ELSGQNLG
-896 QNGQPLA
+896 QDGQPMPN
-903 GSVEEVFMLEAN
+903 GSQVFMIEAN

-921 YMTFETPVQSSQGGM
+921 YMVFETPIQSSQGGM

-942 VSMPNGSSYVNP
+942 VGLPNGSNYVNP

-965 NSPLVMDASPDD
+965 NSPLVMGATPED
-977 GIEVHAGTQSISI
+977 GIEVHAGTQSISV

-1012 DLNYNLIPDA
+1012 DLNYNLLPDA
-1022 DEYQTEILRSP
+1022 DEYRTSLLRSP
-1033 EHLPG
+1033 ENLPG

-1045 IIDDSSNGHG
+1045 IIDDSSNEHG
-1055 EKVSFYVSGE
+1055 EKVSFYVSGV

-1089 GSVIIPDWDA
+1089 GSLITPDWDA

-1109 FSPHIETV
+1109 FSPVIETI

-1123 HDDESPLHPGTEYI
+1123 HDGESPLHPGTEYV

-1152 SVHLSLIEDFDDE
+1152 SVHLSLIEDFSDE
-1165 RASIWANFTHP
+1165 RASIWANFTRP
-1176 DEGHTMYLESGST
+1176 DEGHTMHLESGST

-1228 NGDTTFVPIVKVI
+1228 NGATTFVPIVKVI

-1270 LRFDLVPGHF
+1270 LRFDMVPGHF

-1286 TGRNLYRPSEDPEL
+1286 TGRNLFRPGESPEL

-1370 LPGLADDTTEQQPR
+1370 LPGLADDTTPQQPR

-1397 SIGPDGDVRL
+1397 SIGPAGDVRL
-1407 SDIHQLPVSLHVSD
+1407 SETNQLPVSLHVSD

-1430 TEIHWRIRAGTSE
+1430 AEIHWRIRAGTSE

-1454 TPIGADWSWE
+1454 APIGADWSWE

-1477 LPGYMVDVWITGSD
+1477 LPGYIVDVWITGSD

-1499 ENNTEHTPLVQWRLV
+1499 ENNTEHTPLVQWRLI
-1514 RIGPE
+1514 RIGPD
-1519 IDLRGEH
+1519 IDLRGDS
-1526 TTISWNNP
+1526 TVISWNNP
-1534 SPVGGDVAQLSVQGI
+1534 SPVGGEDASLSIQGT
-1549 NNNQHAGDITFILI
+1549 NNNDQAGEITFILL
-1563 EEISTDLWVE
+1563 EEITADQWVE
-1573 VSDVETIVSIDSMA
+1573 VSDVETIVNIDSMT
-1587 NWSATLVLPTNVVE
+1587 NWSATLVLPTTEVE

-1627 EVKPHT
+1627 EIKPPT

-1640 SQQINDSKG
+1640 SQQIDQSKG

-1659 SLCFGVA
+1659 SLCFGVS
-1666 MLALYRRERQ
+1666 MLVLYRKEKQ
-1676 SQIDDETDLLE
+1676 SQFDDEIDLLE
-1687 QADTVEITGSTI
+1687 QSETVDIAGDNPLHSLDFANAPPPTNI
-1699 APPPGFENP
+1699 APPPGFETASGPNTLAPPIAEPVVTFP
-1708 PPPTNMAPPLGFEN
+1708 PPE
-1722 PPPPTNMAPPPGFEN
+1722 
-1737 PPPPTN
+1737 
-1743 MDSLVAIEA
+1743 V
-1752 TAPAP
+1752 
-1757 EINVPLDFSNSV
+1757 NVPLDFSDSV
-1769 FSNIINTHGI
+1769 FSRIVSM
-1779 HDGAAFLSFA
+1779 HDIQDAPTFLSFA
-1789 SHYDADANGY
+1789 SNYDADDNGY
-1799 LRQSELKQAA
+1799 LRQSELERAA
-1809 IDFVA
+1809 TEFVT
-1814 GGHNLSGVLTGS
+1814 GGHNHPLTS
-1826 SVFSDEQL
+1826 TSFTDEQL

-1839 TQEQINIARESG
+1839 TQEQIDAARASG

>member
-1 MGTGKQVIPK
+1 MEAGNKSILK

-19 LLSLFAVSVQPPTQS
+19 LLSLFAAAIQPPSEST
-34 SLTVDEI
+34 LVFDEI

-75 VSMPRGAEVTG
+75 VTMPKGAEVTG

-97 GWNSITDTSRS
+97 GWSSITDTSRS
-108 DWTEGTP
+108 DWTEGDA
-115 ISIDTRGESVTLS
+115 ISIDTRGDSVTLS
-128 MKDSGNWFEP
+128 MKDHSNWFEP
-138 HDAESIPASAS
+138 HDTESVPASS
-149 AWYDNATYSIRQPHT
+149 NAWYDNATYSIRQPHT

-179 SGTTATYNGAA
+179 SGTLATYNGAA

-205 TLKNTVKVLYTNNGT
+205 TLKSTVKMLYTNNGT

-234 LDIGTCTIPTLPGS
+234 LDIGTCSVPSLSST

-267 ILSAYRGQNAVQYH
+267 ILSAYRGQNGVQYH
-281 RIIEWDIRHPLAW
+281 RIVEWDIRHPLAW
-294 KCISSYDVSSG
+294 KCISSYDVSTG

-330 SVMQYEF
+330 SVIQYEF
-337 DGNGGFER
+337 DSNGGFER
-345 NSTDF
+345 NSTDY

-363 SVHGDLFWFRTYQTW
+363 SIHGDVFWFRTYQTW
-378 NSDNLECFAITGDLG
+378 NSDNLECFAITGTPG

-405 SANGYGVH
+405 SANGYGLH

-435 YGSGIPY
+435 FGSGIPY
-442 LITAQPGTATWVSE
+442 LITAQPGTSTWVSE
-456 SIEVEDEV
+456 SMEVDDEV

-528 SIDYASEYE
+528 SVDYASEYE
-537 TVGEWESPTLST
+537 TAGEWESPTLST

-560 TADEPTGTTAA
+560 TATEPTGTTAA
-571 VMVSNDDGQNW
+571 VMVSNDEGQNW
-582 VFAENDVEI
+582 VYADNDVEI

-604 IALNTSTTSV
+604 VALNTSTSSV

-621 TLHYEEGYPS
+621 TLHFEEGYPS
-631 AVRIDI
+631 AVRIDV
-637 GDDGTDE
+637 GDDGSDE
-644 YTGTGGLQDPIVV
+644 YTGSGGLQDPIVV
-657 NGQPLIDAI
+657 SGQSMVDAL

-680 TFTIRAASPGRVRL
+680 TLTIRAASPGRVRL

-701 RYQTRVIDTTIDGGM
+701 RYRTRVIDATLDGGM
-716 LVPDGTNRILVT
+716 LVPDGVDRILVT
-728 QIAIG
+728 RIAIG
-733 DDASLL
+733 DDASNL
-739 QQVDLTLQSSH
+739 QQVDLSLQSSH
-750 GGDPLLRWQAGD
+750 GDNPLLRWQIGD
-762 SCTEEH
+762 SCTEEI
-768 DVDGI
+768 DVDDI
-773 VQFDTGNC
+773 VHLDGGNC
-781 TSVTNAGDIVSIRM
+781 SSVTNSADIVSIRM
-795 PIQAEWG
+795 PIRAEWG
-802 WNDESS
+802 WDDESS
-808 TEVNISV
+808 TEMFITVI
-815 SDDLGLAVNNY
+815 DDIGLAVDDY

-835 ENDIQLLDLT
+835 ENDIQLLDIK

-862 GTNLTFSGKIAF
+862 GTNLTFSGTIAF
-874 EGTTLSPQAGQFNI
+874 EGTTLSPQAGQFNL
-888 ELVGQNLG
+888 ELSGQNLA
-896 QNGQPLA
+896 QDGQPMSN
-903 GSVEEVFMLEAN
+903 GSQIFMLEAN

-921 YMTFETPVQSSQGGM
+921 YMTFQTPVQSSQGGM
-936 LFQISA
+936 LFQLSA
-942 VSMPNGSSYVNP
+942 VALPNGSNYVNP

-965 NSPLVMDASPDD
+965 NSPLVMDATPED
-977 GIEVHAGTQSISI
+977 GIEVHAGSQSISI
-990 TVEDSV
+990 TIEDSV

-1012 DLNYNLIPDA
+1012 DLNYNLLPDA
-1022 DEYQTEILRSP
+1022 DEYRTSLLRSP

-1038 GLNIFNG
+1038 GLNVFSG
-1045 IIDDSSNGHG
+1045 IIDDSSNEHG
-1055 EKVSFYVSGE
+1055 EKVSFYVSGT

-1089 GSVIIPDWDA
+1089 GSLITPDWNA

-1109 FSPHIETV
+1109 FSPIIETI

-1123 HDDESPLHPGTEYI
+1123 HDAESPLHPGTEYV

-1152 SVHLSLIEDFDDE
+1152 SIHLSLVEDFDDE
-1165 RASIWANFTHP
+1165 RASIWANFTRP
-1176 DEGHTMYLESGST
+1176 EEGHIMHLESGST
-1189 AVAVSNLYSSSST
+1189 AVAVSNLYSSAST

-1228 NGDTTFVPIVKVI
+1228 NGETTLIPIVKVI

-1247 NTDVP
+1247 NVDIP

-1270 LRFDLVPGHF
+1270 LRFDMVPGHF

-1286 TGRNLYRPSEDPEL
+1286 TGRNLYRPGDDPEL

-1361 LDMYASLEN
+1361 LDMYAGLEN
-1370 LPGLADDTTEQQPR
+1370 LPGLADDTTEQKPR

-1397 SIGPDGDVRL
+1397 SIGPAGDVRL
-1407 SDIHQLPVSLHVSD
+1407 SETNQLPVSLHVSD

-1430 TEIHWRIRAGTSE
+1430 AEIHWRIRAGTSE

-1477 LPGYMVDVWITGSD
+1477 LPGYIVDVWITGSD

-1499 ENNTEHTPLVQWRLV
+1499 ENNTEHTPLVQWRLIRV
-1514 RIGPE
+1514 GPE
-1519 IDLRGEH
+1519 IDLRGEG
-1526 TTISWNNP
+1526 TTISWENP
-1534 SPVGGDVAQLSVQGI
+1534 SPIGGDMAKLKIQGA
-1549 NNNQHAGDITFILI
+1549 NSNENAGEITFLLLR
-1563 EEISTDLWVE
+1563 ETSTDQWVE
-1573 VSDVETIVSIDSMA
+1573 VPDVESTVSVDSMA
-1587 NWSATLVLPTNVVE
+1587 NWSAVLELPTTEVD

-1640 SQQINDSKG
+1640 SQQIGESKG

-1666 MLALYRRERQ
+1666 MLVLYRREKQ
-1676 SQIDDETDLLE
+1676 SQFDDEAALLE
-1687 QADTVEITGSTI
+1687 QSEIIEAGENTVAPPPNFENMPPPLNV
-1699 APPPGFENP
+1699 APPPGFATAP
-1708 PPPTNMAPPLGFEN
+1708 QPADVAPPLGFESAPAPN
-1722 PPPPTNMAPPPGFEN
+1722 PLTPSPVVQATAPPPE
-1737 PPPPTN
+1737 
-1743 MDSLVAIEA
+1743 V
-1752 TAPAP
+1752 
-1757 EINVPLDFSNSV
+1757 NVPLDFSDGV
-1769 FSNIINTHGI
+1769 FSRIVNAHGI
-1779 HDGAAFLSFA
+1779 HDAPTFLSFA
-1789 SHYDADANGY
+1789 SNFDADGNGY
-1799 LRQSELKQAA
+1799 LRQSELERAA
-1809 IDFVA
+1809 TEYTT
-1814 GGHNLSGVLTGS
+1814 GGHNHILTS
-1826 SVFSDEQL
+1826 NKFTDEQL
-1834 LAGGW
+1834 IAGGW
-1839 TQEQINIARESG
+1839 TQEQIDAARANG

>member
-1 MGTGKQVIPK
+1 MQSQKQPILK
-11 SILLLSLF
+11 SIVLLSLF
-19 LLSLFAVSVQPPTQS
+19 LLSLFAAAVQHPTES
-34 SLTVDEI
+34 TLAFDGI
-41 ESTSGGARHLYT
+41 ESTSGGVRHIYT

-75 VSMPRGAEVTG
+75 VAIPRGAEVTG

-108 DWTEGTP
+108 DWSEGTP

-128 MKDSGNWFEP
+128 MKDRSNWFEP
-138 HDAESIPASAS
+138 HDMETVPASS
-149 AWYDNATYSIRQPHT
+149 NAWYDNSTYSIRQPHT

-173 SQLSLA
+173 SQLSLP
-179 SGTTATYNGAA
+179 SGTMATYNGAA
-190 FVYRNMIFASTWDSN
+190 FVYRDMIFASTWDSN
-205 TLKNTVKVLYTNNGT
+205 TLKNTVKVLYTNNAT

-234 LDIGTCTIPTLPGS
+234 LDIGTCSVPSLSST
-248 WQTYGWRDWAITDD
+248 WQAYGWRDWAVTDD

-267 ILSAYRGQNAVQYH
+267 ILSAYRGQNSVQYH
-281 RIIEWDIRHPLAW
+281 RIVEWDIRHPLAW

-330 SVMQYEF
+330 SVIQYEF

-378 NSDNLECFAITGDLG
+378 NSDNLECFAITGTPG

-405 SANGYGVH
+405 SANGYGLH

-425 SWTQGQRYRE
+425 SWTQGQRFRE
-435 YGSGIPY
+435 FGSGITY
-442 LITAQPGTATWVSE
+442 LITAQPGTSTWVSE
-456 SIEVEDEV
+456 SFEVDDEV
-464 VAANMEV
+464 VTANMEV
-471 SWTTSAAGDRVE
+471 AWTTSAAGDRVE

-537 TVGEWESPTLST
+537 TAGEWESPVLST

-560 TADEPTGTTAA
+560 AATEPTGTTAA

-591 DWGTSVGNKLIYK
+591 DWGTSVGNKLLYK
-604 IALNTSTTSV
+604 IALNTSSSSV

-631 AVRIDI
+631 AVRIDV
-637 GDDGTDE
+637 GDDGVDE
-644 YTGTGGLQDPIVV
+644 YTGTGGLQDPIQVS
-657 NGQPLIDAI
+657 GQSMVDAL

-701 RYQTRVIDTTIDGGM
+701 RFRTRVIDASLDGGM
-716 LVPDGTNRILVT
+716 LVPDGVDRILVT

-733 DDASLL
+733 DDATNL

-750 GGDPLLRWQAGD
+750 GADPVLRWQAGD
-762 SCTEEH
+762 SCTEEI

-773 VQFDTGNC
+773 VHFDAGNC
-781 TSVTNAGDIVSIRM
+781 SSVTNAADIVSIRM
-795 PIQAEWG
+795 PIRSEWA
-802 WNDESS
+802 WDDETS

-815 SDDLGLAVNNY
+815 IDDIGLAVNNY

-835 ENDIQLLDLT
+835 ENDIQLLDLIG
-845 AVDESGREL
+845 VDESGREL

-862 GTNLTFSGKIAF
+862 GTNLTFSGTIAF
-874 EGTTLSPQAGQFNI
+874 EGTTLSPQAGQFYL
-888 ELVGQNLG
+888 ELAGQNLG
-896 QNGQPLA
+896 QDGQPLPN
-903 GSVEEVFMLEAN
+903 GSQVFMLEAN

-921 YMTFETPVQSSQGGM
+921 YMTLQTPIQSSQGGM

-942 VSMPNGSSYVNP
+942 VSLPNGSNYVNP

-965 NSPLVMDASPDD
+965 NSPLVMGATPED
-977 GIEVHAGTQSISI
+977 GVEVHAGTQSISI
-990 TVEDSV
+990 TIEDSV

-1012 DLNYNLIPDA
+1012 DLNYNLLPDA
-1022 DEYQTEILRSP
+1022 DEYRTSLLRSP
-1033 EHLPG
+1033 EKLPDG
-1038 GLNIFNG
+1038 INIFSG
-1045 IIDDSSNGHG
+1045 IIDDSSNQHG
-1055 EKVSFYVSGE
+1055 EKVSFYVSGV

-1078 VCPDVPTPCGI
+1078 VCPDVPTTCGI
-1089 GSVIIPDWDA
+1089 GSAITPDWDA

-1109 FSPHIETV
+1109 FSPVIETI

-1123 HDDESPLHPGTEYI
+1123 HDSESPLHPGTEYV

-1165 RASIWANFTHP
+1165 RASIWANFTRP
-1176 DEGHTMYLESGST
+1176 DDGHTMHLESGST

-1202 EPTNSSILYLDIRF
+1202 EPTNNSILYLDIRF

-1228 NGDTTFVPIVKVI
+1228 NGATTFVPIVKVI

-1270 LRFDLVPGHF
+1270 LRFDMVPGHF

-1286 TGRNLYRPSEDPEL
+1286 TGRNLFRPGESPEL

-1361 LDMYASLEN
+1361 LDMYASLAN
-1370 LPGLADDTTEQQPR
+1370 LPGLADDTTPQQPR
-1384 IQLVVDGTPPEIR
+1384 IQLVVDGTPPDIR
-1397 SIGPDGDVRL
+1397 SIGPSGDVRL
-1407 SDIHQLPVSLHVSD
+1407 SETNQLPVSLHVSD

-1430 TEIHWRIRAGTSE
+1430 AEIHWRIRAGTSE

-1464 GLMDLTDSGSIEL
+1464 GIMDLTDSGSIEL
-1477 LPGYMVDVWITGSD
+1477 LPGYIVDVWITGSD

-1499 ENNTEHTPLVQWRLV
+1499 ENNTEHTPLVQWRLI
-1514 RIGPE
+1514 RIGPD
-1519 IDLRGEH
+1519 IDLRGQNTE
-1526 TTISWNNP
+1526 ISWDNP
-1534 SPVGGDVAQLSVQGI
+1534 SPVGGDDASLSIQGK
-1549 NNNQHAGDITFILI
+1549 NTNDQAGEITLILL
-1563 EEISTDLWVE
+1563 EEISTDQWVE
-1573 VSDVETIVSIDSMA
+1573 VQGVETIVSIESMSD
-1587 NWSATLVLPTNVVE
+1587 WSAILVLPTSEVE

-1613 DRHIDIDWVTIEPL
+1613 DRYIDIDWVSIEPL

-1640 SQQINDSKG
+1640 SQQIDQSKG
-1649 LFVLYIIAVA
+1649 LFVLYIIAVI
-1659 SLCFGVA
+1659 SLCFGVS
-1666 MLALYRRERQ
+1666 MLVLYRREKQ
-1676 SQIDDETDLLE
+1676 SQFDDEVALLE
-1687 QADTVEITGSTI
+1687 QSETIEIG
-1699 APPPGFENP
+1699 ENNVP
-1708 PPPTNMAPPLGFEN
+1708 PPLGFEN
-1722 PPPPTNMAPPPGFEN
+1722 PPPPANMAPPPGFEAA
-1737 PPPPTN
+1737 PPPANTAAPPGFETALGSN
-1743 MDSLVAIEA
+1743 TVAPPPVAEPV
-1752 TAPAP
+1752 TSTPPP
-1757 EINVPLDFSNSV
+1757 EVNVPLDFSDGV
-1769 FSNIINTHGI
+1769 FARIVNKHEIQDAPT
-1779 HDGAAFLSFA
+1779 FLSFA
-1789 SHYDADANGY
+1789 SNYDADGNGY
-1799 LRQSELKQAA
+1799 LRQSELERAA
-1809 IDFVA
+1809 TEYVA
-1814 GGHNLSGVLTGS
+1814 GGHNHPLIS
-1826 SVFSDEQL
+1826 STFSDEQL

-1839 TQEQINIARESG
+1839 TQEQIDAARASG

>member
-1 MGTGKQVIPK
+1 MMATRQAILK
-11 SILLLSLF
+11 STLLLSLF
-19 LLSLFAVSVQPPTQS
+19 LLSLFAVAVQPPTTPT
-34 SLTVDEI
+34 LTFDEI
-41 ESTSGGARHLYT
+41 EPTSGGARHLYT
-53 FADGSSEA
+53 FSDGSSEA

-97 GWNSITDTSRS
+97 GWNSITDTTRS
-108 DWTEGTP
+108 DWTEGSAL
-115 ISIDTRGESVTLS
+115 SIDTRGESVSLS
-128 MKDSGNWFEP
+128 MKDRSNWFEP
-138 HDAESIPASAS
+138 HDSETTPASAN

-173 SQLSLA
+173 SQISLP
-179 SGTTATYNGAA
+179 SGTSATYNGAA

-205 TLKNTVKVLYTNNGT
+205 TLKNTMKVLYTNNGT

-234 LDIGTCTIPTLPGS
+234 LDIGTCTVPSLPGS

-267 ILSAYRGQNAVQYH
+267 ILSSYRGQNAVQYH

-363 SVHGDLFWFRTYQTW
+363 SVHGDVFWFRTYQTW
-378 NSDNLECFAITGDLG
+378 SSDNLECFAITGDPG

-413 YDGQRL
+413 YDGHRL

-425 SWTQGQRYRE
+425 SWTQGQRFRE

-442 LITAQPGTATWVSE
+442 LITAQPGTSTWVSE
-456 SIEVEDEV
+456 SIEVDDDV

-471 SWTTSAAGDRVE
+471 AWSTSAAGDRVE

-528 SIDYASEYE
+528 SIDYASEYQ
-537 TVGEWESPTLST
+537 TAGEWESPVLST

-560 TADEPTGTTAA
+560 TSTEPTGTAAA

-604 IALNTSTTSV
+604 IALNTSSSSI
-614 TPSMDEL
+614 TPTLDEL

-631 AVRIDI
+631 AVRIDV
-637 GDDGTDE
+637 GDDNTDE

-657 NGQPLIDAI
+657 SGQSLIDAL

-680 TFTIRAASPGRVRL
+680 TFTIRAGSPGRVRL

-701 RYQTRVIDTTIDGGM
+701 RYRTRVIDATIDGGM
-716 LVPDGTNRILVT
+716 LVPDGIDRILVT

-733 DDASLL
+733 DDASIL

-750 GGDPLLRWQAGD
+750 GADPLLRWQAGD
-762 SCTEEH
+762 SCTEEV

-773 VQFDTGNC
+773 VQFDTANC
-781 TSVTNAGDIVSIRM
+781 NSVESGGLVNIRM

-802 WNDESS
+802 WDDESS

-815 SDDLGLAVNNY
+815 TDDLGLAVNNY
-826 ETENLNLRV
+826 GTEDLNLRV
-835 ENDIQLLDLT
+835 ENDLQLLDLT
-845 AVDESGREL
+845 AIDESGREL

-862 GTNLTFSGKIAF
+862 GTNLTFSGTIAF
-874 EGTTLSPQAGQFNI
+874 EGTTLSPQAGQFNL
-888 ELVGQNLG
+888 ELSGQNLG
-896 QNGQPLA
+896 LDGQPMSNA
-903 GSVEEVFMLEAN
+903 SEVFLLEAN

-921 YMTFETPVQSSQGGM
+921 YMTFETPIQSSQGGM

-942 VSMPNGSSYVNP
+942 VSLPTGSNYVNP

-965 NSPLVMDASPDD
+965 NSPLVMDATPDD
-977 GIEVHAGTQSISI
+977 GIEVHSGSQSISV

-1012 DLNYNLIPDA
+1012 DLNYNLLPDA
-1022 DEYQTEILRSP
+1022 DEYRTALLRSP

-1038 GLNIFNG
+1038 GLNIFSG
-1045 IIDDSSNGHG
+1045 IIDDSSNEHG
-1055 EKVSFYVSGE
+1055 ERVSFYVSGE

-1089 GSVIIPDWDA
+1089 GSAITPDWDA

-1109 FSPHIETV
+1109 FSPLIESI
-1117 NSTILG
+1117 NSTLLG
-1123 HDDESPLHPGTEYI
+1123 HDDESPLHPGTEYV

-1147 WQDIQ
+1147 WQDVQ

-1165 RASIWANFTHP
+1165 RASIWANFTRP
-1176 DEGHTMYLESGST
+1176 EDGHVMHLESGST

-1202 EPTNSSILYLDIRF
+1202 EPTNNSILYLDIRF

-1228 NGDTTFVPIVKVI
+1228 NGETTFVPIVKVT

-1247 NTDVP
+1247 NVDIP

-1270 LRFDLVPGHF
+1270 LRFDMVPGHF

-1286 TGRNLYRPSEDPEL
+1286 TGRNLYRPGEDPEL

-1340 VPREGGDFTL
+1340 VPRDGGDFTL

-1361 LDMYASLEN
+1361 LDMYAGLEN
-1370 LPGLADDTTEQQPR
+1370 LPGLADDTTDQQPR

-1397 SIGPDGDVRL
+1397 SIGPNGDVRL
-1407 SDIHQLPVSLHVSD
+1407 SDTNQLPVSLHVSD
-1421 EHGFDTDRP
+1421 EHGFDGDRP
-1430 TEIHWRIRAGTSE
+1430 SEIHWRIRAGTSE

-1454 TPIGADWSWE
+1454 APIGADWSWE
-1464 GLMDLTDSGSIEL
+1464 GIMDLTDSGSIEL

-1499 ENNTEHTPLVQWRLV
+1499 ENNTEHTPLAQWRLIRV
-1514 RIGPE
+1514 GPD
-1519 IDLRGEH
+1519 IDLRGEQ
-1526 TTISWNNP
+1526 TAISWNNP
-1534 SPVGGDVAQLSVQGI
+1534 SPVGGDVAELSIQGV
-1549 NNNQHAGDITFILI
+1549 NNNDHAGEITFILI
-1563 EEISTDLWVE
+1563 EEISTDQWVE
-1573 VSDVETIVSIDSMA
+1573 VSDVETIVSIESMA
-1587 NWSATLVLPTNVVE
+1587 NWSATLTLPTDVVE
-1601 ESEIHRYQLVAR
+1601 ENEIHRYQLVAR

-1627 EVKPHT
+1627 EIKPHT

-1640 SQQINDSKG
+1640 SQQIGESKG

-1666 MLALYRRERQ
+1666 MLVLYRREMQ
-1676 SQIDDETDLLE
+1676 SQIDEEIDQFDQSEVV
-1687 QADTVEITGSTI
+1687 DTAS
-1699 APPPGFENP
+1699 APVP
-1708 PPPTNMAPPLGFEN
+1708 PPLGFEN
-1722 PPPPTNMAPPPGFEN
+1722 APPPVNMAPPPVN
-1737 PPPPTN
+1737 MAPPPE
-1743 MDSLVAIEA
+1743 V
-1752 TAPAP
+1752 
-1757 EINVPLDFSNSV
+1757 NVPLDFNDNV
-1769 FSNIINTHGI
+1769 FSRIVNTHGI
-1779 HDGAAFLSFA
+1779 HDAPTFLSFA
-1789 SHYDADANGY
+1789 SNYDADNNGY
-1799 LRQSELKQAA
+1799 LRQSELERAA
-1809 IDFVA
+1809 TEFTA
-1814 GGHNLSGVLTGS
+1814 GGHNHPVISNT
-1826 SVFSDEQL
+1826 FSDEQL

-1839 TQEQINIARESG
+1839 TQEQIDAARASG